1 MFVPILPL
9 FNEKYR
15 TKLKFEIATSDYFY
29 TPKYEYSE
37 YNMCDGD
44 KNTAWASSTF
54 KKVHAKFQFPEEYI
68 PRKISMTSSS
78 DTSKSPKSFRL
89 YGVPDDAL
97 NLMNTF
103 GLKQVDEEPTWIG
116 CTLLLDIKNET
127 WKEHEKKEWTF
138 KNDKKYRM
146 LVLYMYEKQG
156 DWNGKSEYSIAEFQC
171 YEYMENER
179 SLIKRKFDGK
189 HVAVTKRVK
198 NPFVGFSYDDI
209 NENRNRFKLL
219 PNRGSSYVYGIFHLY
234 ARSGEYILFGDDYSE
249 GKLYMEF
256 TKYTDFDCNVGL
268 VAKHTDD
275 YGAWGVNNIL
285 FNFYGQYLY
294 FYGAEKIGEKTVISS
309 SLAGGVRRIGIAM
322 DLDNKIFEAIIE
334 GKSMGKIKIRDLP
347 KPLIPIIKSGGNS
360 LFDVELHSEA
370 KFMPKGF
377 KNIVSKKEYEYVV
390 AELTENVSVNDYTK
404 YGIQKGQKL
413 EFDKPYSKEFVWS
426 KKDEALGEGKVF
438 SYQFKA
444 KENVQKIKLD
454 EVK

>member
-15 TKLKFEIATSDYFY
+15 IKFNFEIATSDYFY

-54 KKVHAKFQFPEEYI
+54 KKAHAKFQFPAEYT
-68 PRKISMTSSS
+68 PQKISMTSSS

-89 YGVPDDAL
+89 YGVPDDTL

-198 NPFVGFSYDDI
+198 NPFVGFSFDDI

-219 PNRGSSYVYGIFHLY
+219 QNRSLASIHGIFRLY
-234 ARSGEYILFGDDYSE
+234 LVRGGYILFGDDYYG

-256 TKYTDFDCNVGL
+256 TKYNDLDLSIGL

-275 YGAWGVNNIL
+275 YGAWGVNNLL
-285 FNFYGQYLY
+285 FNFYAKNLY

-309 SLAGGVRRIGIAM
+309 SLVGGVRRIGIAM
-322 DLDNKIFEAIIE
+322 DLDNNIFEAIVD
-334 GKSMGKIKIRDLP
+334 GKSMGKVKVRELP
-347 KPLIPIIKSGGNS
+347 KPVIPIIRCGGS
-360 LFDVELHSEA
+360 SSFEVDLQAEA
-370 KFMPKGF
+370 KYMPKGF
-377 KNIVSKKEYEYVV
+377 KNIISKREYEYVV
-390 AELTENVSVNDYTK
+390 AELTENVSAIDYAK
-404 YGIQKGQKL
+404 YGMQKGQKI
-413 EFDKPYSKEFVWS
+413 EFDKPYNKEFVWS